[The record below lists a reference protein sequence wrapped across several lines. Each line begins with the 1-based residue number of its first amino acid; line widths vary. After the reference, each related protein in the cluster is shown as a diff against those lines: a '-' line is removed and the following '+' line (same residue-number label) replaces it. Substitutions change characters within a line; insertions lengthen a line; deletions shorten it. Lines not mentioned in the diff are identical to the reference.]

1 MNSKEI
7 LIKAIKREPTP
18 RIPVMIL
25 SGGLWVVTHAG
36 MSFEEFFK
44 LEPEKAADIII
55 ETNKKLNADLIFAAA
70 GLNNIGISGIGGEVL
85 YSKLGAAP
93 SIEKPILNNIEE
105 LDKLDVNMLAED
117 PIIKQQL
124 SITKILAEKVGNEK
138 MIGISQWGPI
148 TLAGQILGI
157 ELFMRCLIKN
167 KPVAHKLIEF
177 TTELCYKYWE
187 LFVGAGAEFVEMA
200 DPTGSG
206 DMISKKQ
213 FNEFVV
219 PYAKKLSDRIKAT
232 GKVKGVML
240 HICGDTSKF
249 LDILPETG
257 ADIMSF
263 DYKVDLGA
271 ARAALDGKMAFTGNM
286 DPVEIMNDG
295 SAEKVFEAC
304 NECIEKADGK
314 KGGYIV
320 MPGCDI
326 PPTTPLEN
334 IEAMV
339 RAAHSCT
346 Q

>member
-25 SGGLWVVTHAG
+25 SGGLWVVTNAD
-36 MSFEEFFK
+36 MTFDEYFK
-44 LEPEKAADIII
+44 LEPEKAAEIVI

-70 GLNNIGISGIGGEVL
+70 GLNNIGITGIGGDVL
-85 YSKLGAAP
+85 YTKKGVAP
-93 SIEKPILNNIEE
+93 AIEHPILESIDDIEKIDLN
-105 LDKLDVNMLAED
+105 KLAEH

-124 SITKILAEKVGNEK
+124 AITKILAEKVGSEK
-138 MIGISQWGPI
+138 LIGISQWGPI
-148 TLAGQILGI
+148 TLAGQLLGI
-157 ELFMRCLIKN
+157 EKFMRCLIKD
-167 KPVAHKLIEF
+167 KPAAHKLMEF
-177 TTELCYKYWE
+177 TSELCYKYWE
-187 LFVGAGAEFVEMA
+187 IFVDAGAELVEMA

-213 FNEFVV
+213 FKEFVI
-219 PYAKKLSDRIKAT
+219 PYAKKIADRIKAT
-232 GKVKGVML
+232 GKVKGVLL

-249 LDILPETG
+249 LDVLPETG

-263 DYKVDLGA
+263 DYKVDLAA
-271 ARAALDGKMAFTGNM
+271 AREALDGKMAFTGNM
-286 DPVEIMNDG
+286 DPVAIMNDS
-295 SAEKVFEAC
+295 SADVVFEKV
-304 NECIEKADGK
+304 NECIEKAQGK

-334 IEAMV
+334 IEAMI
-339 RAAHSCT
+339 RASHECV

>member
-25 SGGLWVVTHAG
+25 SGGLWVVTNNN
-36 MSFEEFFK
+36 MSFAEYFK
-44 LEPEKAADIII
+44 LSPEEAADIVI

-70 GLNNIGISGIGGEVL
+70 GLNNIGISGIGGDVL
-85 YSKLGAAP
+85 YTKMGVAP
-93 SIEKPILNNIEE
+93 AIEHPILESIDDI
-105 LDKLDVNMLAED
+105 DKIDLNMMTEN

-124 SITKILAEKVGNEK
+124 AITKILAEKVGNEK

-148 TLAGQILGI
+148 TLAGQLLGI
-157 ELFMRCLIKN
+157 EKFMRCLIKD
-167 KPVAHKLIEF
+167 KKSAHKLMEF
-177 TTELCYKYWE
+177 TSELCYKYWE
-187 LFVGAGAEFVEMA
+187 LFVDAGAELVEMA

-206 DMISKKQ
+206 DMISKRQ
-213 FNEFVV
+213 FSEFVI
-219 PYAKKLSDRIKAT
+219 PYAKKIADRIKAT
-232 GKVKGVML
+232 GKVKGVLL

-249 LDILPETG
+249 LEILPETG

-271 ARAALDGKMAFTGNM
+271 AREALDGKMAFTGNM
-286 DPVEIMNDG
+286 DPVAIMND
-295 SAEKVFEAC
+295 ATADVVFDKV
-304 NECIEKADGK
+304 NECIEKAQGK
-314 KGGYIV
+314 KGGYII

-326 PPTTPLEN
+326 PPTTPLAN
-334 IEAMV
+334 IEAMIK
-339 RAAHSCT
+339 AAHGCT